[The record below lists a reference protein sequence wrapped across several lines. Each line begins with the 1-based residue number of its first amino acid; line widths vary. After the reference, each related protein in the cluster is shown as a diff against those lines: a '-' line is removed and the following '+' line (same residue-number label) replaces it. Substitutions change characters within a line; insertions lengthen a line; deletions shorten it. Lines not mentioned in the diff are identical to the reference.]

1 MNALGK
7 TVKYISFSILIK
19 KEVIKIDK
27 DGVKSVETISMNM
40 KFIISLIFMGTSLSK
55 LVDNLKEE
63 IHRTKYRNWDC
74 FLEYESVKD
83 YLIIYKCLSCN
94 RDYSSMLNEEL
105 KDKFKNTFKFSK
117 IDIKKFTLLLRKGI
131 YPYEDMDNWAKFHET
146 ALPEKEKFCSN
157 SNLEDI
163 TDPEYMYAKRV
174 CKDFEIKVFEQYHDL
189 KLEVM
194 YYF

>member
-1 MNALGK
+1 M
-7 TVKYISFSILIK
+7 KYISFSILIK

-27 DGVKSVETISMNM
+27 DGVKSVEIISINM

-131 YPYEDMDNWAKFHET
+131 YP
-146 ALPEKEKFCSN
+146 
-157 SNLEDI
+157 
-163 TDPEYMYAKRV
+163 
-174 CKDFEIKVFEQYHDL
+174 
-189 KLEVM
+189 
-194 YYF
+194 

>member
-1 MNALGK
+1 MSLKVYLNASGK

-83 YLIIYKCLSCN
+83 NFIIYKFLSCN

-105 KDKFKNTFKFSK
+105 KDQFKNTFKFSK

-131 YPYEDMDNWAKFHET
+131 YPCEHMD
-146 ALPEKEKFCSN
+146 
-157 SNLEDI
+157 D
-163 TDPEYMYAKRV
+163 
-174 CKDFEIKVFEQYHDL
+174 
-189 KLEVM
+189 
-194 YYF
+194 

>member
-63 IHRTKYRNWDC
+63 IRTTKCRNWDC

-83 YLIIYKCLSCN
+83 NLIIYKCLSCN

-131 YPYEDMDNWAKFHET
+131 YP
-146 ALPEKEKFCSN
+146 
-157 SNLEDI
+157 
-163 TDPEYMYAKRV
+163 
-174 CKDFEIKVFEQYHDL
+174 
-189 KLEVM
+189 
-194 YYF
+194 

>member
-1 MNALGK
+1 M
-7 TVKYISFSILIK
+7 KYISFSILIK

-131 YPYEDMDNWAKFHET
+131 YP
-146 ALPEKEKFCSN
+146 
-157 SNLEDI
+157 
-163 TDPEYMYAKRV
+163 
-174 CKDFEIKVFEQYHDL
+174 
-189 KLEVM
+189 
-194 YYF
+194 

>member
-83 YLIIYKCLSCN
+83 YLIIY
-94 RDYSSMLNEEL
+94 
-105 KDKFKNTFKFSK
+105 
-117 IDIKKFTLLLRKGI
+117 
-131 YPYEDMDNWAKFHET
+131 
-146 ALPEKEKFCSN
+146 
-157 SNLEDI
+157 
-163 TDPEYMYAKRV
+163 
-174 CKDFEIKVFEQYHDL
+174 
-189 KLEVM
+189 
-194 YYF
+194 

>member
-63 IHRTKYRNWDC
+63 IHGTKYRNWDC

-131 YPYEDMDNWAKFHET
+131 YPYEHMDDWAKFHET

>member
-63 IHRTKYRNWDC
+63 IHRTKCRNWDC

-83 YLIIYKCLSCN
+83 NLIIYKFLSCN

-105 KDKFKNTFKFSK
+105 KDQFKNTFKFSK

-131 YPYEDMDNWAKFHET
+131 YPCEHMD
-146 ALPEKEKFCSN
+146 
-157 SNLEDI
+157 D
-163 TDPEYMYAKRV
+163 
-174 CKDFEIKVFEQYHDL
+174 
-189 KLEVM
+189 
-194 YYF
+194 